1 MRNWYTFFYEFM
13 QRKNFALVNYEF
25 INSSHYYE
33 DAFVADDENNDL
45 ENEKL
50 DHNFSWGVDYVA

>member
-1 MRNWYTFFYEFM
+1 MYTFFYEFM

-25 INSSHYYE
+25 IISSHFNE

-50 DHNFSWGVDYVA
+50 DHNFSWAVDYVA